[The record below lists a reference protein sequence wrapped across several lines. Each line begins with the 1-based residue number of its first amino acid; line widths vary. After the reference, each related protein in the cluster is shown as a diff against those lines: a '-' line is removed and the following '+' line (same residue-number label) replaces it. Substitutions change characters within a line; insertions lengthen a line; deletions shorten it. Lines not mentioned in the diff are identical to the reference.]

1 MGRDLPVLRA
11 RGKVNGLPAIK
22 RPHSAQD
29 PRASTVKEQIK
40 AKPLQQSTNDSNH
53 PGSDCQAKARPAVH
67 QRRVACNLPKWNHKY
82 PPARITIVVYDILS
96 STTI

>member
-1 MGRDLPVLRA
+1 MGSDLPVLRA

-40 AKPLQQSTNDSNH
+40 AKPLQQSTNDNNH
-53 PGSDCQAKARPAVH
+53 QGTSGHAKARPVEH
-67 QRRVACNLPKWNHKY
+67 QRCDVRNLPKWKRKD

-96 STTI
+96 ITTI